1 MSMLSKIVEG
11 SSHSDADPQLIV
23 IVLTPS
29 GDAELTLLKVVLCLR
44 PVTYEAWGSNPY
56 AKLPTRGSNSG
67 PPDDSR
73 ASMFT

>member
-1 MSMLSKIVEG
+1 MRHSAPGVAGHKARAASVLVIKKLSRIVEG

-44 PVTYEAWGSNPY
+44 PVTYEAWGSNP
-56 AKLPTRGSNSG
+56 
-67 PPDDSR
+67 
-73 ASMFT
+73 